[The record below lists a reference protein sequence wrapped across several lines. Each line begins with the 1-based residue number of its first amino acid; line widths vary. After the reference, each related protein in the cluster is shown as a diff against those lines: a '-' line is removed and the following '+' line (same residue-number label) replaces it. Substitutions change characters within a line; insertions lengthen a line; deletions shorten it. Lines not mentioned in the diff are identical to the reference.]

1 MARRWLLHGG
11 AAVRTFWEKQENLGM
26 RQNSGNSAG
35 ILVRLQ
41 NFAIFHANSYTLSL
55 KLTQRFPSEILPS
68 GLRPKSDKFRQ
79 GVLVES
85 DVHDSDGS
93 GSESDDMDDDAIQEM
108 VNYARA
114 NGHYSSEIN
123 ALLSARERAQV
134 ARWSSF

>member
-1 MARRWLLHGG
+1 MCG
-11 AAVRTFWEKQENLGM
+11 
-26 RQNSGNSAG
+26 
-35 ILVRLQ
+35 
-41 NFAIFHANSYTLSL
+41 
-55 KLTQRFPSEILPS
+55 
-68 GLRPKSDKFRQ
+68 DD
-79 GVLVES
+79 LVES

-134 ARWSSF
+134 EQILMCGYDAGDTLDSDLSEASESEDGMASS

>member
-1 MARRWLLHGG
+1 
-11 AAVRTFWEKQENLGM
+11 M

-79 GVLVES
+79 GVAS
-85 DVHDSDGS
+85 
-93 GSESDDMDDDAIQEM
+93 
-108 VNYARA
+108 ARA
-114 NGHYSSEIN
+114 KPLTKPVRRRTL
-123 ALLSARERAQV
+123 ACRRPA
-134 ARWSSF
+134 